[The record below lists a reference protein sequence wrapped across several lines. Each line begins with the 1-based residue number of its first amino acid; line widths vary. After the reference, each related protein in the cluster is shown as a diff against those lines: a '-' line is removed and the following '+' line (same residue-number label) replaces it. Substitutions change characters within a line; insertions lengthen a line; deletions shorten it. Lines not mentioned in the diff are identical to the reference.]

1 MAQVLTRL
9 ARMAAMPLVTLLAL
23 SVLVQA
29 YLAGAAATVD
39 ADLWA
44 AHKAW
49 ISIFQWLSMLLAIAT
64 FVGKRDWLTRLLSL
78 VPIMIIAIQYSSI
91 HLALRHGVAWL
102 AGMHAA
108 NAPLLFGVLVLLAVR
123 YRRIA

>member
-1 MAQVLTRL
+1 
-9 ARMAAMPLVTLLAL
+9 MAAMPLVTLLAL

-44 AHKAW
+44 AHKAR
-49 ISIFQWLSMLLAIAT
+49 ISIFQWLRVLLAIAT

-78 VPIMIIAIQYSSI
+78 VPIIIIAIQYSSI

-102 AGMHAA
+102 AGIHAA